1 MADGAG
7 AHYFALPTGSK
18 LYEFEIEALLGH
30 GGFGITYRATD
41 TLLQETVA
49 IKEFL
54 PNELAIRISDATVR
68 AKSQQAEPDF
78 DAGLKSF
85 LEEARVMARFRHPR
99 IVHVRRFFELHGTG
113 YIVLDYE
120 RGKTLSERLSDGP
133 IPDPE
138 LRSILSGVLD
148 GLEVI
153 HARAILHRD
162 LKPNNIM
169 LREDGAPVI
178 IDFGAARDFQARH
191 SRSITAIATAGY
203 APPEQY
209 GVGGQQGP
217 WSDLYALGAIAYRAV
232 SGEPPVDSLR
242 RLRKDPLV
250 PAVVAGAGK
259 YDEALLRTIDW
270 MLKIDEE
277 DRPTSVEQ
285 VREALRGGPIAEAGP
300 EISRTV
306 SEKAK
311 GAVSNDG
318 LRTPESGTPSAA
330 RPPLR
335 RVGVTAIAISLVVL
349 AGLSAGSY
357 AFYANYQAKQ
367 QAERQTQQA
376 NDRQRL
382 LAELLGSA
390 GTDQSKLEF
399 FLTTC
404 GLTCPDDL
412 RTQAQVRIDTAKQK
426 QQAELA
432 RQDEAAYR
440 AARGDLTKLRAY
452 ATSCTTCIFRDA
464 ARSEISSIQRQASV
478 QIAAECDRL
487 AAAPKDQQLPPGTT
501 GVDFASIDS
510 ARAISACEK
519 AVDAYPND
527 PRFVSQLGRAFHAAR
542 NYNEAVRFYRM
553 GADLGNGPATSNL
566 GKLYYDG
573 TGVAKDAAEAA
584 RLFRK
589 AADLGVPA
597 GMTNLASMYQTGVGL
612 PKDDAEALRLYKKA
626 ADLGISDGLNGLGW
640 MYQNGLGTAK
650 DYSQAEQLFRKAA
663 DLGNVNAMIN
673 IANLYHGG
681 IGLAKDDAE
690 AVKFYRKAADLG
702 NADGLNS
709 LGWMYQNGF
718 GAAKD
723 YSQAEQLFRRAADL
737 GNVNAMIN
745 IANMYHGGIGVA
757 KSDADA
763 VKFYRNAADLG
774 SAGAMDYLGVM
785 YQYGFGVAKSET
797 EAAQLYRKAADLGLP
812 EAMSNLGAMYLLGLG
827 FTKDY
832 SQALRLFRSAVD
844 LGNAGAM
851 TSLGYMYANGYG
863 VPKNL
868 SEAVRLYQKASEL
881 GNPEGMTNLAVLYIN
896 GVGVAK
902 NRDEGI
908 RLLRKAADLG
918 NEIAKRDLRL
928 LR

>member
-1 MADGAG
+1 MADGAGAG

-367 QAERQTQQA
+367 QADLQAKQQAERQT
-376 NDRQRL
+376 NERQRQ
-382 LAELLGSA
+382 LAEQLANA
-390 GTDQSKLEF
+390 GADQSKLEQ
-399 FLTTC
+399 FLAAC
-404 GLTCPDDL
+404 GSDCPDAL
-412 RTQAQVRIDTAKQK
+412 RTQAQARIDTLKQ
-426 QQAELA
+426 QQRQAELA
-432 RQDEAAYR
+432 RQDAERQQLLADELAR
-440 AARGDLTKLRAY
+440 AGKDQAMLKQFLATCGSTCPVALRTRAQSRID
-452 ATSCTTCIFRDA
+452 TN
-464 ARSEISSIQRQASV
+464 EQEQQRQNEVVHRAVTSTVPAAWGQGADNKQPSNEDQCAEQAS
-478 QIAAECDRL
+478 QIRELEDKYEHRQPL
-487 AAAPKDQQLPPGTT
+487 PGTLT
-501 GVDFASIDS
+501 V
-510 ARAISACEK
+510 
-519 AVDAYPND
+519 AVAKY
-527 PRFVSQLGRAFHAAR
+527 H
-542 NYNEAVRFYRM
+542 YNE
-553 GADLGNGPATSNL
+553 
-566 GKLYYDG
+566 K
-573 TGVAKDAAEAA
+573 
-584 RLFRK
+584 
-589 AADLGVPA
+589 
-597 GMTNLASMYQTGVGL
+597 
-612 PKDDAEALRLYKKA
+612 
-626 ADLGISDGLNGLGW
+626 
-640 MYQNGLGTAK
+640 
-650 DYSQAEQLFRKAA
+650 
-663 DLGNVNAMIN
+663 
-673 IANLYHGG
+673 
-681 IGLAKDDAE
+681 
-690 AVKFYRKAADLG
+690 
-702 NADGLNS
+702 
-709 LGWMYQNGF
+709 
-718 GAAKD
+718 
-723 YSQAEQLFRRAADL
+723 
-737 GNVNAMIN
+737 
-745 IANMYHGGIGVA
+745 
-757 KSDADA
+757 
-763 VKFYRNAADLG
+763 
-774 SAGAMDYLGVM
+774 
-785 YQYGFGVAKSET
+785 
-797 EAAQLYRKAADLGLP
+797 
-812 EAMSNLGAMYLLGLG
+812 
-827 FTKDY
+827 
-832 SQALRLFRSAVD
+832 
-844 LGNAGAM
+844 
-851 TSLGYMYANGYG
+851 
-863 VPKNL
+863 
-868 SEAVRLYQKASEL
+868 YQKCFL
-881 GNPEGMTNLAVLYIN
+881 
-896 GVGVAK
+896 
-902 NRDEGI
+902 
-908 RLLRKAADLG
+908 LLREEFIVRSKDWHALDFYLQAWNAQEWFEWTEMKERPLYVKPG
-918 NEIAKRDLRL
+918 NELAHSSVTNHNPYFCGLTNEPCKSRQEFDQYVDRYMRD
-928 LR
+928 